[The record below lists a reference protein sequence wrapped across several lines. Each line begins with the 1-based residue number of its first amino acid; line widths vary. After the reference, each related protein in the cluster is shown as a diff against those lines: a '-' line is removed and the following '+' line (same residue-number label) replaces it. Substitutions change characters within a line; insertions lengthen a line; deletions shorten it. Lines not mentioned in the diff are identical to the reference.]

1 MGEIYFII
9 TDSCNPG
16 WRVKAYTF
24 NNTWH
29 KTLYFTTV
37 FVDSGVLSGTKV
49 YKRIRIWLR
58 RGQGQWRLAVI
69 ARKTVIEV
77 WRSGWVFTK
86 GGRNR
91 VERCS
96 RNLIVRSAGKRSGL
110 PWRWDY
116 GLAHLT
122 LGSRGA
128 LFIGNNILR
137 LSHFRAAE
145 HFYSVVLRFISFLY
159 ILFC

>member
-1 MGEIYFII
+1 MQVATSQHIPSII
-9 TDSCNPG
+9 SQNIIFYDSFCRRRKLTCPAG
-16 WRVKAYTF
+16 TKAYT
-24 NNTWH
+24 
-29 KTLYFTTV
+29 
-37 FVDSGVLSGTKV
+37 
-49 YKRIRIWLR
+49 RIRIWLR
-58 RGQGQWRLAVI
+58 RRQEQWRLAVI
-69 ARKTVIEV
+69 VENTVAVVRKE
-77 WRSGWVFTK
+77 GWVFAK

-96 RNLIVRSAGKRSGL
+96 RNLIVRSGGKRSGL

-137 LSHFRAAE
+137 LSHFQAAE

-159 ILFC
+159 ILFGEPPAQV